1 MNSLVHLEHFLTPI
15 KLNDYLLQ
23 NSTFIGTKKE
33 DTSIKLSASIAY
45 MIGYYIGNGS
55 MSQYIDNRGGNKL
68 EKYRIRFHSGRK
80 EPLEY
85 IRQGLFSNFN
95 IKLAAVYDKFE
106 AVQHIQVTSDIFIW
120 ATIYSLVYSS
130 FILFIA
136 AIIFNKRNL

>member
-1 MNSLVHLEHFLTPI
+1 
-15 KLNDYLLQ
+15 
-23 NSTFIGTKKE
+23 
-33 DTSIKLSASIAY
+33 

-95 IKLAAVYDKFE
+95 IKLNS
-106 AVQHIQVTSDIFIW
+106 IQKVKRDECFILASSNKTIIDYIFSCNFNHGKKSDIVRIPQFVKDNI
-120 ATIYSLVYSS
+120 SLIGYEFLSGLIDS
-130 FILFIA
+130 D
-136 AIIFNKRNL
+136 